1 MRATWYYTITG
12 EEHRDNQPGREEEA
26 SLPPPSI
33 RVVLDQQ
40 EEEERRLFSSFY
52 LIRVCFLFPSTF
64 HLNFAPRLLSISC
77 VNSSKLPLLPP
88 PPPPPTPSPPSP
100 SSSKR
105 GRECG
110 GIFSL
115 SFSTYFLIRAHF
127 LETPPFPP
135 HQKRRASAAA
145 VPSAATG
152 AVPRR

>member
-1 MRATWYYTITG
+1 MRAAWYYTITE
-12 EEHRDNQPGREEEA
+12 EEHRDNHPGREEEA
-26 SLPPPSI
+26 SLPPSI

-52 LIRVCFLFPSTF
+52 LIRVCFLSPSTF
-64 HLNFAPRLLSISC
+64 HLNFALSSPFHLLCQLIQAAS
-77 VNSSKLPLLPP
+77 
-88 PPPPPTPSPPSP
+88 SP
-100 SSSKR
+100 SSSSSNAVAAVAFPQQKR
-105 GRECG
+105 AGMWG
-110 GIFSL
+110 DFSL

-127 LETPPFPP
+127 LETPPSPT